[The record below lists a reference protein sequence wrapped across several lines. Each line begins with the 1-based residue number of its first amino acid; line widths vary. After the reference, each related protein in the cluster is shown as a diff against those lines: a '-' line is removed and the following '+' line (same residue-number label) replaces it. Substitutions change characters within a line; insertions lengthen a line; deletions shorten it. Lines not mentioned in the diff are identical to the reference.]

1 MADSFHDEEILG
13 KAYDARL
20 MRRLLVYLRPYW
32 RMTLFALV
40 AILLFGILQAV
51 PPYLLKVEVDRYLD
65 PAGRS
70 QLPSFLASFLSHNP
84 AVGIAQ
90 IVFALLLPTVVLT
103 FGLELAQSFAMQL
116 VGQQV
121 MYDMRKQLFAHLQR
135 LQMSF
140 FDRNPVG
147 RLVTRVTTD
156 VDVLNDLFASGVVAL
171 FGDVFSLISIVVVM
185 LKLDWK
191 LAFLTFSVL
200 PVIVVVTGA
209 FRKAV
214 RESYRRIRVAIA
226 RINAYLQEQITGMAV
241 VQLFN
246 REDISY
252 QGFEK
257 INRSHMEAY
266 KDSILAYGLFYPAVD
281 LLGTVAVGIILY
293 LGGGMALRNL
303 VTIGTAIAFIQ
314 YSQRFFRPIQDLSDK
329 YNLLQA
335 AMASS
340 ERIFKLLDMPVTIT
354 DQQAP
359 VSVAGLAQSEALRS
373 GEVGGSLIA
382 ELRSAPASAPPVVG
396 VPPVGAQVPT
406 DHGQLTTD
414 GVEQVALSRG
424 ERVDR
429 DGAFT
434 SRRGPGEGS
443 LPEGSA
449 THTAPLVNPLVEFR
463 QVGFAYKD
471 DHRVLENVSFSVGA
485 GETVA
490 VVGHTGAGKTTL
502 TNLLLRFYDVQDGQV
517 LFDGVDIRQLRLRD
531 LRKNFGIVLQ
541 DPFLFSG
548 TISSNIRLGSG
559 WITDRQV
566 RDAARQVNLLEFI
579 EGLPGGFQE
588 PVKERGATLS
598 VGQKQLL
605 SFARALA
612 HNPRILILDEATSS
626 VDPETE
632 HLLREGLRCLIEN
645 RTSLVIAHR
654 LSTIQNASKIVVMHK
669 GRVREV
675 GTHHELLQKRGIY
688 FKLYQLQYKDQEVP
702 VVRGQ

>member
-70 QLPSFLASFLSHNP
+70 RLPGILAGFLSHNP

-90 IVFALLLPTVVLT
+90 IVFALLLPTVVMT
-103 FGLELAQSFAMQL
+103 FGLEFAQSFAMQL

-171 FGDVFSLISIVVVM
+171 FGDVFSLFSIMVVM

-200 PVIVVVTGA
+200 PVIVLVTGA

-226 RINAYLQEQITGMAV
+226 RINAYLQEQITGMSV
-241 VQLFN
+241 LQLFN

-252 QGFEK
+252 QEFEK

-281 LLGTVAVGIILY
+281 LLGSVAVGIIIY

-340 ERIFKLLDMPVTIT
+340 ERILKLLDMPVTIT
-354 DQQAP
+354 EPQIP
-359 VSVAGLAQSEALRS
+359 LSVVRCP
-373 GEVGGSLIA
+373 
-382 ELRSAPASAPPVVG
+382 SAVVTSPVVG
-396 VPPVGAQVPT
+396 TPLLGAQVPT
-406 DHGQLTTD
+406 DHDLLTTDNGQLTTD
-414 GVEQVALSRG
+414 GVDQVALSRG

-463 QVGFAYKD
+463 QVGFAYVD

-559 WITDRQV
+559 WITDRQI

-632 HLLREGLRCLIEN
+632 HLLREGLRRLIEN

-702 VVRGQ
+702 VVRGS

>member
-1 MADSFHDEEILG
+1 MAESFHDEEILG
-13 KAYDARL
+13 KAYDSRL

-40 AILLFGILQAV
+40 AIFLFGILQAV

-65 PAGRS
+65 PTGSAHLPKILAG
-70 QLPSFLASFLSHNP
+70 FLSSNP
-84 AVGIAQ
+84 LVGIGQ
-90 IVFALLLPTVVLT
+90 IALVLFLPTVVLT
-103 FGLELAQSFAMQL
+103 FVLEFAQSFAMQL

-156 VDVLNDLFASGVVAL
+156 VDVLNDLFASGVVAI
-171 FGDVFSLISIVVVM
+171 FGDVFSLFSIVVVM

-200 PVIVVVTGA
+200 PIIVVVTAA
-209 FRKAV
+209 FRRAV

-226 RINAYLQEQITGMAV
+226 RINAYLQEHITGMAV
-241 VQLFN
+241 LQLFN
-246 REDISY
+246 REERSFKE
-252 QGFEK
+252 FEK
-257 INRSHMEAY
+257 INRDHMEAY

-281 LLGTVAVGIILY
+281 LLGTVAVGIIIY
-293 LGGGMALRNL
+293 LGGGMALRHL
-303 VTIGTAIAFIQ
+303 VTVGTAIAFIQ
-314 YSQRFFRPIQDLSDK
+314 YSQRFFRPIQDMSDK

-335 AMASS
+335 AMASA
-340 ERIFKLLDMPVTIT
+340 ERIFKLLDTPVTIT
-354 DQQAP
+354 DP
-359 VSVAGLAQSEALRS
+359 GPLSVVRGLSSVVE
-373 GEVGGSLIA
+373 
-382 ELRSAPASAPPVVG
+382 PASQPLLAT
-396 VPPVGAQVPT
+396 PT
-406 DHGQLTTD
+406 DHQQQTTD
-414 GVEQVALSRG
+414 NGPRTT
-424 ERVDR
+424 D
-429 DGAFT
+429 DG
-434 SRRGPGEGS
+434 R
-443 LPEGSA
+443 
-449 THTAPLVNPLVEFR
+449 TAPLVEFR
-463 QVGFAYKD
+463 NVGFAYKD
-471 DHRVLENVSFSVGA
+471 EHRVLENVSFSIPA

-502 TNLLLRFYDVQDGQV
+502 TNLLLRFYDVQEGQV
-517 LFDGVDIRQLRLRD
+517 LFDGVDIRHLRLRD
-531 LRKNFGIVLQ
+531 LRRNFGIVLQ

-548 TISSNIRLGSG
+548 TIASNIRLGSE
-559 WITDRQV
+559 WITEGQI
-566 RDAARQVNLLEFI
+566 RDAARQVSLLDFI
-579 EGLPGGFQE
+579 EGLPGGFRE

-654 LSTIQNASKIVVMHK
+654 LSTIQNAGKIVVMHK
-669 GRVREV
+669 GHVREV
-675 GTHHELLQKRGIY
+675 GTHQELLQKRGIY
-688 FKLYQLQYKDQEVP
+688 FKLYQLQYKDQEVS
-702 VVRGQ
+702 VVRP

>member
-1 MADSFHDEEILG
+1 MAESFHDEEILG
-13 KAYDARL
+13 RAYDSRL

-51 PPYLLKVEVDRYLD
+51 SPYLLKVEVDRYLD
-65 PAGRS
+65 PTGRA
-70 QLPSFLASFLSHNP
+70 QLPKILAGFLSSNP
-84 AVGIAQ
+84 LVGIAQ
-90 IVFALLLPTVVLT
+90 IALVLFLPTVLLT
-103 FGLELAQSFAMQL
+103 FVLEFAQSFAMQV

-156 VDVLNDLFASGVVAL
+156 VDVLNDLFASGVVAI

-200 PVIVVVTGA
+200 PIIVIVTAA
-209 FRKAV
+209 FRRAV

-226 RINAYLQEQITGMAV
+226 RINAYLQEHITGMAV
-241 VQLFN
+241 LQLFN
-246 REDISY
+246 REERSFKE
-252 QGFEK
+252 FEK
-257 INRSHMEAY
+257 INRDHMEAY

-281 LLGTVAVGIILY
+281 LLGTVAVGIIIY
-293 LGGGMALRNL
+293 LGGGMALRHL
-303 VTIGTAIAFIQ
+303 VTVGTAIAFIQ
-314 YSQRFFRPIQDLSDK
+314 YSQRFFRPIQDMSDK

-335 AMASS
+335 AMASA
-340 ERIFKLLDMPVTIT
+340 ERIFKLLDTPVTIT
-354 DQQAP
+354 DP
-359 VSVAGLAQSEALRS
+359 GPLSVVRGLSSVVE
-373 GEVGGSLIA
+373 
-382 ELRSAPASAPPVVG
+382 PASQPLLAT
-396 VPPVGAQVPT
+396 PT
-406 DHGQLTTD
+406 DHQQQTTD
-414 GVEQVALSRG
+414 NGPRTT
-424 ERVDR
+424 D
-429 DGAFT
+429 DG
-434 SRRGPGEGS
+434 R
-443 LPEGSA
+443 
-449 THTAPLVNPLVEFR
+449 TAPLVEFR
-463 QVGFAYKD
+463 NVGFAYKD
-471 DHRVLENVSFSVGA
+471 EHRVLENVSFSIPA

-502 TNLLLRFYDVQDGQV
+502 TNLLLRFYDVQEGQV
-517 LFDGVDIRQLRLRD
+517 LFDGVDIRHLRLRD
-531 LRKNFGIVLQ
+531 LRRNFGIVLQ

-548 TISSNIRLGSG
+548 TIASNIRLGSE
-559 WITDRQV
+559 WITEGQI
-566 RDAARQVNLLEFI
+566 RDAARQVSLLDFI
-579 EGLPGGFQE
+579 EGLPGGFRE

-654 LSTIQNASKIVVMHK
+654 LSTIQNAGKIVVMHK
-669 GRVREV
+669 GHVREV
-675 GTHHELLQKRGIY
+675 GTHQELLQKRGIY
-688 FKLYQLQYKDQEVP
+688 FKLYQLQYKDQEVSVARP
-702 VVRGQ
+702 

>member
-1 MADSFHDEEILG
+1 MADSFHEEEILG
-13 KAYDARL
+13 KAYDSRL

-32 RMTLFALV
+32 RMTLFALA
-40 AILLFGILQAV
+40 AIILFGVLQAI

-65 PAGRS
+65 PTGRGRLPRILAG
-70 QLPSFLASFLSHNP
+70 FLSPNP
-84 AVGIAQ
+84 LLGIAQ
-90 IVFALLLPTVVLT
+90 IASALLLPVALLT
-103 FGLELAQSFAMQL
+103 FVLEFAQSFSMQV

-121 MYDMRKQLFAHLQR
+121 MFDMRKQLFAHLQR

-156 VDVLNDLFASGVVAL
+156 VDVLNDLFASGVVAI
-171 FGDVFSLISIVVVM
+171 FGDVFSLVAIVVVM

-191 LAFLTFSVL
+191 LSLLTFSVL
-200 PVIVVVTGA
+200 PLIVLVTAA

-214 RESYRRIRVAIA
+214 RDSYRRIRVAIA
-226 RINAYLQEQITGMAV
+226 RINAYLQEHITGMAV
-241 VQLFN
+241 LQLFN
-246 REDISY
+246 REELSY
-252 QGFEK
+252 KEFEK
-257 INRSHMEAY
+257 INRAHMEAY

-281 LLGTVAVGIILY
+281 FLGTVAVAIIIY
-293 LGGGMALRNL
+293 YGGGMALRHV
-303 VTIGTAIAFIQ
+303 VTVGTAIAFIQ

-340 ERIFKLLDMPVTIT
+340 ERIFKLMDTPVSIA
-354 DQQAP
+354 DP
-359 VSVAGLAQSEALRS
+359 PPELSVVRRPLSVAGAPLA
-373 GEVGGSLIA
+373 
-382 ELRSAPASAPPVVG
+382 
-396 VPPVGAQVPT
+396 GARAPT
-406 DHGQLTTD
+406 DHEQLTTD
-414 GVEQVALSRG
+414 H
-424 ERVDR
+424 
-429 DGAFT
+429 
-434 SRRGPGEGS
+434 GPRTTD
-443 LPEGSA
+443 P
-449 THTAPLVNPLVEFR
+449 VVEFR
-463 QVGFAYKD
+463 QVGFAYRD
-471 DHRVLENVSFSVGA
+471 DHRVLEKVSFSIA
-485 GETVA
+485 EGETVA

-502 TNLLLRFYDVQDGQV
+502 TNLLLRFYDVQEGQV
-517 LFDGVDIRQLRLRD
+517 LFDGVDIRQLRLCD
-531 LRKNFGIVLQ
+531 LRRNFGIVLQ

-548 TISSNIRLGSG
+548 TIASNIRLGST
-559 WITDRQV
+559 WVTDAQIRE
-566 RDAARQVNLLEFI
+566 AAREVSLLDFI
-579 EGLPGGFQE
+579 ESLPGGFQE

-632 HLLREGLRCLIEN
+632 QLLREGLRCLVEN

-669 GRVREV
+669 GHVREV
-675 GTHHELLQKRGIY
+675 GTHQELLQKRGIY

-702 VVRGQ
+702 AVRR

>member
-65 PAGRS
+65 PAGRG
-70 QLPSFLASFLSHNP
+70 QLPRILASFLSQNP
-84 AVGIAQ
+84 VAGIAQ
-90 IVFALLLPTVVLT
+90 IVFLLLLPTVVLN
-103 FGLELAQSFAMQL
+103 FGLELAQSFAMQI

-171 FGDVFSLISIVVVM
+171 IGDVFSLFSIVVVM

-200 PVIVVVTGA
+200 PVIVLVTAA

-214 RESYRRIRVAIA
+214 RDSYRRIRVAVA
-226 RINAYLQEQITGMAV
+226 RINAYLQEHITGMAV
-241 VQLFN
+241 IQLFN
-246 REDISY
+246 REEHSY
-252 QGFEK
+252 REFEK
-257 INRSHMEAY
+257 INRTHMEAY

-293 LGGGMALRNL
+293 LGGGMALRHL

-340 ERIFKLLDMPVTIT
+340 ERIFKLLDTPVTIV
-354 DQQAP
+354 DPQPAD
-359 VSVAGLAQSEALRS
+359 
-373 GEVGGSLIA
+373 
-382 ELRSAPASAPPVVG
+382 ASAPSVVRGPLSVVTPQQDG
-396 VPPVGAQVPT
+396 VKSVSAAGHEGEPATLERRLTT
-406 DHGQLTTD
+406 DHGQMTTD
-414 GVEQVALSRG
+414 HGRPS
-424 ERVDR
+424 
-429 DGAFT
+429 
-434 SRRGPGEGS
+434 
-443 LPEGSA
+443 
-449 THTAPLVNPLVEFR
+449 PLVEFR
-463 QVGFAYKD
+463 QVGFAYLD
-471 DHRVLENVSFSVGA
+471 DHRVLENVSFSIGT

-517 LFDGVDIRQLRLRD
+517 LFDGVDIRHLRLCD

-548 TISSNIRLGSG
+548 TISSNIRLGSD
-559 WITDRQV
+559 WITDRQI
-566 RDAARQVNLLEFI
+566 RDAARQVNLLDFI
-579 EGLPGGFQE
+579 EGLPGRFQE

-688 FKLYQLQYKDQEVP
+688 FKLYQLQYKDQEVSA
-702 VVRGQ
+702 VRP